1 MLKKFLLS
9 LPDVLLV
16 CIVIYITYTT
26 TLSFVQ
32 MLVIS
37 IAIGIVGGFVIR
49 ICKDV
54 FTYIRWTIK
63 QRKFWIRCIAIRG
76 EEMTKKKSRVKNEIA
91 LWTLTAVVL
100 IIVWYFFKDKNA
112 SYLKGTMHFVFLPI
126 FFYKVFTARFFLLGS
141 IFLWILL

>member
-16 CIVIYITYTT
+16 FIVIYITYTT

-37 IAIGIVGGFVIR
+37 IAIGIVGGLVIR

-63 QRKFWIRCIAIRG
+63 QRK
-76 EEMTKKKSRVKNEIA
+76 S
-91 LWTLTAVVL
+91 
-100 IIVWYFFKDKNA
+100 
-112 SYLKGTMHFVFLPI
+112 
-126 FFYKVFTARFFLLGS
+126 
-141 IFLWILL
+141 

>member
-37 IAIGIVGGFVIR
+37 IAIVGGLVIR

-54 FTYIRWTIK
+54 FTYIRWTMKLNMLNSYKEKIK
-63 QRKFWIRCIAIRG
+63 
-76 EEMTKKKSRVKNEIA
+76 
-91 LWTLTAVVL
+91 
-100 IIVWYFFKDKNA
+100 
-112 SYLKGTMHFVFLPI
+112 
-126 FFYKVFTARFFLLGS
+126 
-141 IFLWILL
+141 

>member
-1 MLKKFLLS
+1 MEQTLFQSYSRKYKLQIKHRRAEEMLKKFLLS

-26 TLSFVQ
+26 TFSFVQ

-37 IAIGIVGGFVIR
+37 IAIGIVGGLVIR

-63 QRKFWIRCIAIRG
+63 QRK
-76 EEMTKKKSRVKNEIA
+76 S
-91 LWTLTAVVL
+91 
-100 IIVWYFFKDKNA
+100 
-112 SYLKGTMHFVFLPI
+112 
-126 FFYKVFTARFFLLGS
+126 
-141 IFLWILL
+141 

>member
-1 MLKKFLLS
+1 MFKKFLLS

-16 CIVIYITYTT
+16 CVVLYITYTT

-37 IAIGIVGGFVIR
+37 IAIGIIGGLVIR

-63 QRKFWIRCIAIRG
+63 QRK
-76 EEMTKKKSRVKNEIA
+76 S
-91 LWTLTAVVL
+91 
-100 IIVWYFFKDKNA
+100 
-112 SYLKGTMHFVFLPI
+112 
-126 FFYKVFTARFFLLGS
+126 
-141 IFLWILL
+141 

>member
-26 TLSFVQ
+26 TLSFGQ
-32 MLVIS
+32 MLIIS
-37 IAIGIVGGFVIR
+37 IAIGIVGGLVIK

-63 QRKFWIRCIAIRG
+63 QRK
-76 EEMTKKKSRVKNEIA
+76 S
-91 LWTLTAVVL
+91 
-100 IIVWYFFKDKNA
+100 
-112 SYLKGTMHFVFLPI
+112 
-126 FFYKVFTARFFLLGS
+126 
-141 IFLWILL
+141 

>member
-16 CIVIYITYTT
+16 CIVIYMTYTT
-26 TLSFVQ
+26 TFSFVQ

-37 IAIGIVGGFVIR
+37 IAVGIVGGLVIK

-63 QRKFWIRCIAIRG
+63 QRN
-76 EEMTKKKSRVKNEIA
+76 S
-91 LWTLTAVVL
+91 
-100 IIVWYFFKDKNA
+100 
-112 SYLKGTMHFVFLPI
+112 
-126 FFYKVFTARFFLLGS
+126 
-141 IFLWILL
+141 

>member
-54 FTYIRWTIK
+54 FTYTRWTIK
-63 QRKFWIRCIAIRG
+63 QRK
-76 EEMTKKKSRVKNEIA
+76 S
-91 LWTLTAVVL
+91 
-100 IIVWYFFKDKNA
+100 
-112 SYLKGTMHFVFLPI
+112 
-126 FFYKVFTARFFLLGS
+126 
-141 IFLWILL
+141 

>member
-26 TLSFVQ
+26 TFSFVQ

-37 IAIGIVGGFVIR
+37 IAIGIIGGLVIK

-63 QRKFWIRCIAIRG
+63 Q
-76 EEMTKKKSRVKNEIA
+76 KKS
-91 LWTLTAVVL
+91 
-100 IIVWYFFKDKNA
+100 
-112 SYLKGTMHFVFLPI
+112 
-126 FFYKVFTARFFLLGS
+126 
-141 IFLWILL
+141 

>member
-1 MLKKFLLS
+1 MFKKFLLS

-16 CIVIYITYTT
+16 CVVLYITYTT

-37 IAIGIVGGFVIR
+37 ITIGIIGGLVIR

-63 QRKFWIRCIAIRG
+63 QRK
-76 EEMTKKKSRVKNEIA
+76 S
-91 LWTLTAVVL
+91 
-100 IIVWYFFKDKNA
+100 
-112 SYLKGTMHFVFLPI
+112 
-126 FFYKVFTARFFLLGS
+126 
-141 IFLWILL
+141 

>member
-37 IAIGIVGGFVIR
+37 IAIGIVSGFVIR

-63 QRKFWIRCIAIRG
+63 QRK
-76 EEMTKKKSRVKNEIA
+76 S
-91 LWTLTAVVL
+91 
-100 IIVWYFFKDKNA
+100 
-112 SYLKGTMHFVFLPI
+112 
-126 FFYKVFTARFFLLGS
+126 
-141 IFLWILL
+141 

>member
-37 IAIGIVGGFVIR
+37 IAIGIVGGLVVK

-63 QRKFWIRCIAIRG
+63 QRK
-76 EEMTKKKSRVKNEIA
+76 S
-91 LWTLTAVVL
+91 
-100 IIVWYFFKDKNA
+100 
-112 SYLKGTMHFVFLPI
+112 
-126 FFYKVFTARFFLLGS
+126 
-141 IFLWILL
+141 

>member
-1 MLKKFLLS
+1 MGELKKCLKSFCFLYRMF
-9 LPDVLLV
+9 LLV

-37 IAIGIVGGFVIR
+37 IAIGIVGGLVIR

-63 QRKFWIRCIAIRG
+63 QRK
-76 EEMTKKKSRVKNEIA
+76 S
-91 LWTLTAVVL
+91 
-100 IIVWYFFKDKNA
+100 
-112 SYLKGTMHFVFLPI
+112 
-126 FFYKVFTARFFLLGS
+126 
-141 IFLWILL
+141 